1 MAKWQ
6 NAFCRLNYFFLA
18 HFSPHQYTQKM
29 VYHEVQ
35 LGPSEGQMADLA
47 LGDAVT
53 LSPKHFAG
61 EVVFKLTTT
70 QLKKIEKAKAAG
82 RGCQLKL
89 TPAQIKHMAQ
99 KGNGRFTDYLR
110 SGVNYVKPIV
120 RAGVAKGIDMG
131 ADFVSGKLADGVKQG
146 SRYVK
151 KKVGVDQEGNG
162 WLGKLGKKIAHGG
175 VDFVGDMLGVGAVDP
190 GMIVPVG
197 KPKKPRVG
205 SGARPANVRKPGPA
219 RTKGALVASE
229 QMEGAGWLGKLGKK
243 LAHGGVDFVGDM
255 MGVGASI
262 PNPHA
267 NTNEALRA
275 AMFQKKVP
283 VAVGSGLKW

>member
-1 MAKWQ
+1 
-6 NAFCRLNYFFLA
+6 
-18 HFSPHQYTQKM
+18 
-29 VYHEVQ
+29 
-35 LGPSEGQMADLA
+35 MADLA

-61 EVVFKLTTT
+61 KVVFKLTTA
-70 QLKKIEKAKAAG
+70 QKKKIEKAMAAG

-89 TPAQIKHMAQ
+89 SAAQIKHMAQ

-110 SGVNYVKPIV
+110 SGVNYIKPIV
-120 RAGVAKGIDMG
+120 RAGVAKGIDAG
-131 ADFVSGKLADGVKQG
+131 ADFVSKQG

-151 KKVGVDQEGNG
+151 KKLGVQQGDG
-162 WLGKLGKKIAHGG
+162 WLGKLGKKLAHGG
-175 VDFVGDMLGVGAVDP
+175 IDFVGDMLGVGAVDP
-190 GMIVPVG
+190 G
-197 KPKKPRVG
+197 KPRVG

-243 LAHGGVDFVGDM
+243 MAHGGVDFVGDM
-255 MGVGASI
+255 MGVGAAI

>member
-1 MAKWQ
+1 
-6 NAFCRLNYFFLA
+6 
-18 HFSPHQYTQKM
+18 
-29 VYHEVQ
+29 
-35 LGPSEGQMADLA
+35 MADLA

-61 EVVFKLTTT
+61 DVIFKLTTT

-89 TPAQIKHMAQ
+89 TPAQVKHMAQ
-99 KGNGRFTDYLR
+99 KGSGRFTDYLR
-110 SGVNYVKPIV
+110 SGVNFVKPIV

-131 ADFVSGKLADGVKQG
+131 ADYVSGKLADGVKQG

-175 VDFVGDMLGVGAVDP
+175 VDFVGDMMGVGAVP
-190 GMIVPVG
+190 AKRV
-197 KPKKPRVG
+197 RVG

-219 RTKGALVASE
+219 RTKGALVATE

-255 MGVGASI
+255 MGVGAAI
-262 PNPHA
+262 PNPNA

-275 AMFQKKVP
+275 AMFQKKVQVP
-283 VAVGSGLKW
+283 VGSGLKW